1 MRISCRSSDVCSSD
15 LGPRPLLAAVVAEP
29 GVAGLEAAVADEIAF
44 IVGELNDPHAEQVEK
59 VEQPHL
65 GFERHR
71 VLETEDDA
79 EPLACPRASQE
90 IGSASCRDR
99 VCESG
104 SMSEV
109 MVSLKKKKQKT
120 NKTIS

>member
-59 VEQPHL
+59 VEPPHL

-79 EPLACPRASQE
+79 EPLACLRASQVR
-90 IGSASCRDR
+90 GRADMQQMVDR
-99 VCESG
+99 KSTRLN
-104 SMSEV
+104 SSH
-109 MVSLKKKKQKT
+109 
-120 NKTIS
+120 